1 MPGKESLAHPRIIQM
16 VWKSGK
22 YLPERLSSWW
32 ATAGVVFLAVVFKV
46 VLLILEVYPFN
57 SDEAIVALMAR
68 HSINGNWSVFFYG
81 QAYMGSLD
89 ASLVALGF
97 LLFGQ
102 KIWVIRLV
110 QLILFVG
117 ILLTSMELSRRL
129 TGSRPASLVTGML
142 LAIPTVNINLYTTV
156 SLGGYGE
163 ALLIGNLLLLQ
174 SIDLGS
180 QRKNLRKFLLWG
192 FLAGLGFWAFGLTL
206 LYTIPGFLFWSIRF
220 MSKGRIRNWVGAVS
234 LCLVGFLIGAAPVL
248 IWVLENSPAILIRE
262 LLGSAIAN
270 TSNGGYW
277 SMVANHLLNLTLFGV
292 TAAIG
297 IRPPWNTDIFI
308 WPFATVV
315 ALFWI
320 AVATQYIRMLRG
332 KAGQTPTAQLLGLV
346 AVMLVIGFIFTPF
359 GGDPSGR
366 YFLPI
371 TILGVVVASGLFIP
385 EAKWLPT
392 SLRWLL
398 FTAVLAYQLATNLQV
413 ALASETGFTTQFD
426 PIARVDHGYDDELI
440 RFLSASGELRGYS
453 NYWVAYPL
461 AFKSHEQMIFVPR
474 LPYHQDF
481 RYTSRDNRYEPY
493 NLMVEQSERVAYIT
507 TNHPELDDMIRTQ
520 FQMQGVGWREETIG
534 DYQVFYDLSR
544 PISPEHI
551 DERFMR

>member
-1 MPGKESLAHPRIIQM
+1 M

-346 AVMLVIGFIFTPF
+346 AVMLVLGFIFTPF

-426 PIARVDHGYDDELI
+426 PIARVDHRYDDELI
-440 RFLSASGELRGYS
+440 RFLSESDELRGYS

-520 FQMQGVGWREETIG
+520 FQVQGVGWREETIG